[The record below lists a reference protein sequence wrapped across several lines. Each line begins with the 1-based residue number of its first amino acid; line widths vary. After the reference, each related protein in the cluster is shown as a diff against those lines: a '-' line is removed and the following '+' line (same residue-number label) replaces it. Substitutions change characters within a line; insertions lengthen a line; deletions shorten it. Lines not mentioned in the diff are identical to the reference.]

1 MRATSAVR
9 LAMLRLSEVTIRRG
23 HTLVVEG
30 LDLEIHVGDVFWV
43 VGPNG
48 AGKTSLLRVMAGLG
62 RPRAGTVVRRV
73 PPGAPFLYFQ
83 SEMTLPGSATVGDW
97 ERLLLRLLGRE
108 AHGVRTP
115 LWPNVGPKRRV
126 RDLSTGERKRLLL
139 DALFRRPGS
148 LLLDEPFEHLSPDAK
163 QVLADLLAARARSSV
178 VVVAT
183 NQATERAKLEG
194 GIRLEGGVAE
204 PLPVIARRAA
214 R

>member
-1 MRATSAVR
+1 MPATSALR
-9 LAMLRLSEVTIRRG
+9 PAMLRLSDVTIRRG
-23 HTLVVEG
+23 HAPVVEG
-30 LDLEIHVGDVFWV
+30 LDLEIHAGGVFWV

-48 AGKTSLLRVMAGLG
+48 AGKTSLLRVMAGLD
-62 RPRAGTVVRRV
+62 RPRAGMVVRRA

-83 SEMTLPGSATVGDW
+83 SEMTLPGPATVGDW
-97 ERLLLRLLGRE
+97 ERLLLRLLGGE

-115 LWPNVGPKRRV
+115 LWPAVGPDRRV
-126 RDLSTGERKRLLL
+126 RHLSTGERKRLLL

-163 QVLADLLAARARSSV
+163 RVLTGLLAARARSSV

-183 NQATERAKLEG
+183 NQATNRATRQG
-194 GIRLEGGVAE
+194 GIHLEGGVVE
-204 PLPVIARRAA
+204 PLPTATRSAA

>member
-1 MRATSAVR
+1 MPATSAVR

-23 HTLVVEG
+23 HTAVVEG
-30 LDLEIHVGDVFWV
+30 VDLEIHAGGVFWV

-48 AGKTSLLRVMAGLG
+48 AGKTSLLRVMAGLD
-62 RPRAGTVVRRV
+62 RPRAGTVVRRT

-83 SEMTLPGSATVGDW
+83 SEMTLPGPATVGDW
-97 ERLLLRLLGRE
+97 ERLLLRLLGGV

-115 LWPNVGPKRRV
+115 LWPDVGPDRRV
-126 RDLSTGERKRLLL
+126 WYLSTGERKRLLL

-163 QVLADLLAARARSSV
+163 RVLTALLAARARTSV

-183 NQATERAKLEG
+183 NQATDRAKLEG
-194 GIRLEGGVAE
+194 GIRLEGGVAV
-204 PLPVIARRAA
+204 PLAVTARRAV